1 MEKVMASV
9 TNAAAPPAKT
19 HGFFFGLAPPVKCLS
34 FTV

>member
-19 HGFFFGLAPPVKCLS
+19 HGFFLVWLPQLNV
-34 FTV
+34 